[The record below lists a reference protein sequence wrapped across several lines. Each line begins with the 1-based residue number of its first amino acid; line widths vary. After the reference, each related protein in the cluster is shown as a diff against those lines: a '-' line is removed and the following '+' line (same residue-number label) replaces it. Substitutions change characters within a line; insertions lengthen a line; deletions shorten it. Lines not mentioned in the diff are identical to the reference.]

1 MNIHAA
7 TEEAYKRGY
16 EAGKRDATDNNVGD
30 KWISVTERLPGE
42 FISVLVCIPS
52 EAPLPMVKEAYLAN
66 GWWATKMAIFKQ
78 EDITHWMPL
87 PEAPKEGK

>member
-16 EAGKRDATDNNVGD
+16 EAGKP

-66 GWWATKMAIFKQ
+66 GWWVTKMAIFKQ

-87 PEAPKEGK
+87 PEAPKEDE